1 MTTSHAA
8 PGASQPSAISPQSYS
23 FLQAYV
29 HRESGI
35 VLDGD
40 KQYLF
45 EARLLPIVQRENL
58 ASIDALCDRVAS
70 GRAPA
75 LAAQVTE
82 AMTTNETLFFRDT
95 SVFDALRTEVF
106 PAQLAALRPG
116 YKLRIWSAAASTGQ
130 EAYSIAIMLLE
141 SGVRPNQVEII
152 GTDLS
157 EQVLERARIGRY
169 LQFEV
174 GRGLPTS
181 ILMKYFTKT
190 GLDWR
195 IKDEVRAMV
204 RFERLDLRSSLTL
217 VGRCDLVLCRNVLIY
232 FDSATRN
239 QILGSIAN
247 VLVAGGILGLGASE
261 TILNSDHGFERR
273 TFGQSTFY
281 TVR

>member
-1 MTTSHAA
+1 MTTSQA
-8 PGASQPSAISPQSYS
+8 GAVQQPAAISPQSYS

-58 ASIDALCDRVAS
+58 GSIDALCDRVAS
-70 GRAPA
+70 GRAPS

-95 SVFDALRTEVF
+95 SVFEALRREVF

-116 YKLRIWSAAASTGQ
+116 HKLRIWSAAASTGQ
-130 EAYSIAIMLLE
+130 EAYSLAIMLLE
-141 SGVRPNQVEII
+141 AGVLPSQVEIL

-174 GRGLPTS
+174 GRGLPTA
-181 ILMKYFTKT
+181 ILMKYFTKV

-195 IKDEVRAMV
+195 INEELRAMV
-204 RFERLDLRSSLTL
+204 RFERLDLRSSLAP
-217 VGRCDLVLCRNVLIY
+217 VGRCHLVLCRNVLIY
-232 FDSATRN
+232 FDAETKR
-239 QILGSIAN
+239 QILGSIAD
-247 VLVAGGILGLGASE
+247 VLTPGGILGLGGSE
-261 TILNSDHGFERR
+261 TIIHSDIGFERR